1 MSRLE
6 KLGPSPEH
14 AKYQALMPEFWK
26 KVQQQ
31 EQNDIERGLP
41 AQGRTEFA
49 STWFDAWAEQD
60 IKKIDYCIAE
70 DCSYIDST
78 TFQENRLGRQVTI
91 DNCQAAFDVFP
102 DFAFYPQDGSNR
114 SLPYWDYFD
123 NQWRVTIP
131 WRGIGRMIGQTIEP
145 TTGARLKGTGRCLN
159 FIGIDRYTLTEDF
172 KITHIDTDWDMLYG
186 AAQLAGLGHLV
197 RSRSLQK
204 IGLRAAS
211 LVAPAFRLATLLTA
225 R

>member
-14 AKYQALMPEFWK
+14 AKYQAFMPEFWK

-78 TFQENRLGRQVTI
+78 TFQENRLGRQFTI

-145 TTGARLKGTGRCLN
+145 TTGAKLKGTGRCLN

-186 AAQLAGLGHLV
+186 AAQLTGLGPWCAAAACR
-197 RSRSLQK
+197 RSDYAQPVWWRPRSAW
-204 IGLRAAS
+204 R
-211 LVAPAFRLATLLTA
+211 PC
-225 R
+225 

>member
-14 AKYQALMPEFWK
+14 AKYQTLMPEFWK
-26 KVQQQ
+26 KVRQQ

-49 STWFDAWAEQD
+49 HTWFDAWAEQD
-60 IKKIDYCIAE
+60 IKKIDYCIAD

-78 TFQENRLGRQVTI
+78 TFQENRLGRQFTI

-102 DFAFYPQDGSNR
+102 DFAFYPQDGTNR

-123 NQWRVTIP
+123 GQWRVTIP

-145 TTGARLKGTGRCLN
+145 NTGVKFKGTGRCLN
-159 FIGIDRYTLTEDF
+159 FIGIDRYTLTENF

-186 AAQLAGLGHLV
+186 VAQLAGFGPLV
-197 RSRSLQK
+197 HSRSLQK

-211 LVAPAFRLATLLTA
+211 LVAPAFRLVTALTA